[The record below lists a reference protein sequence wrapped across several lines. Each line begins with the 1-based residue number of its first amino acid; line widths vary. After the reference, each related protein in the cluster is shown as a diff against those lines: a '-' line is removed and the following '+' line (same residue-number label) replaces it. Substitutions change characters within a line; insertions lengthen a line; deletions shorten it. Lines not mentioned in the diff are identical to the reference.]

1 MEYAKGRGSEYWQ
14 EKKTAYLL
22 ILESFWKDVDK
33 ENLKDLNEEH
43 KIKLVVS
50 ALSEEVRLY
59 ALDFV
64 SQSNLL
70 IIANDETQS
79 LNVRIKAINLLQSV
93 KQIDMSIA
101 NLISSTKESRLIK
114 AGAEKLQDE
123 EAMYIAICSSN
134 VPEKVKTSLMMR
146 LTESMDY
153 IEAIARNEELPSK
166 VRILALNSGISFEV
180 QKDIA
185 RVTSNSDVILFVL
198 DYNMKDDN
206 FLSEM
211 EQKGGAISD
220 RAKSLKRRNKRR
232 KKS

>member
-1 MEYAKGRGSEYWQ
+1 MVYAKGRGSEYWQ

-22 ILESFWKDVDK
+22 ILESFLKDVDK
-33 ENLKDLNEEH
+33 ENIKDLDEEH
-43 KIKLVVS
+43 KLKLVES

-70 IIANDETQS
+70 NIANDETQN
-79 LNVRIKAINLLQSV
+79 LNVRIKAINLLQNV
-93 KQIDMSIA
+93 KANDMSIA
-101 NLISSTKESRLIK
+101 NLISSTKEASLVQ

-123 EAMYIAICSSN
+123 EAMHIAICSSN
-134 VPEKVKTSLMMR
+134 FPEKVKISLMMR
-146 LTESMDY
+146 LTESMEY

-198 DYNMKDDN
+198 DYNMKDDT

-211 EQKGGAISD
+211 EKKGGVISD

>member
-1 MEYAKGRGSEYWQ
+1 
-14 EKKTAYLL
+14 
-22 ILESFWKDVDK
+22 
-33 ENLKDLNEEH
+33 
-43 KIKLVVS
+43 
-50 ALSEEVRLY
+50 
-59 ALDFV
+59 
-64 SQSNLL
+64 
-70 IIANDETQS
+70 
-79 LNVRIKAINLLQSV
+79 
-93 KQIDMSIA
+93 MSIA
-101 NLISSTKESRLIK
+101 NLISSTKEASLVQ

-123 EAMYIAICSSN
+123 EAMHIAICSSN

-146 LTESMDY
+146 LIETMEYM
-153 IEAIARNEELPSK
+153 EAIARNEELPSK

-206 FLSEM
+206 FLSEI
-211 EQKGGAISD
+211 EQKGGVISD

>member
-14 EKKTAYLL
+14 EKKTSYLL
-22 ILESFWKDVDK
+22 MIESFLKDVDK
-33 ENLKDLNEEH
+33 ENLKILDEEH
-43 KIKLVVS
+43 KLKLVAAAVF
-50 ALSEEVRLY
+50 EEVKLY
-59 ALDFV
+59 ALDFI
-64 SQSNLL
+64 SQPNL
-70 IIANDETQS
+70 ITIANDETQS
-79 LNVRIKAINLLQSV
+79 LNVRIKAIKCLKSN
-93 KQIDMSIA
+93 KANDMHIA
-101 NLISSTKESRLIK
+101 NLISSTKEASLVQS
-114 AGAEKLQDE
+114 GAEKLQDE

-134 VPEKVKTSLMMR
+134 VPEEVKTSLMMR
-146 LTESMDY
+146 LTETMEY

-198 DYNMKDDN
+198 DYNMKDDT

-211 EQKGGAISD
+211 EQKGGVISD